1 MKHYLIPPDKIPRM
15 CESLRERGEFAFDI
29 ETADNG
35 HPNGGLDPH
44 RGELRLLQ
52 FAKTPD
58 VAYIVD
64 TRTLDRPSM
73 AHITTLLED
82 PSVEKIIHNGKFDC
96 KWAMKHLGADVRNVF
111 DTFIVSRLL
120 SRGDKTDRHGLGYV
134 VERYLGRQVDKSEQR
149 SDWGASEL
157 TEKQL
162 EYAARDVCVLPDLKE
177 EMVTQLEHH
186 KLMGVAK
193 LENDIVPA
201 MAALELNGFYLNP
214 SRWRQQTTAAAK
226 KHAKLTNELQ
236 DMFYAGSRQTG
247 LFGRVEIDL
256 GSWQQVSVA
265 LKSLGVPMDGNS
277 TNAEALEE
285 FTGKF
290 PVVDKLFEWR
300 EYNTQITR
308 YGNNVLDLINPVTG
322 RIHADF
328 MQIEAPSGRMGC
340 GKPNLQ
346 NIPSSDEYR
355 TCFTAPRGKRLVVA
369 DYSQIELRVLAEYSR
384 DKAMVKSFCSG
395 ADYHA
400 ATAAQVFG
408 VEMDEVTPDQRSFAK
423 RVNFGISYGAGP
435 GRVAKLTGKT
445 IEETEELLAMFFA
458 ALPDMDKYLRKAA
471 WTTLR
476 SRQSRTMSGR
486 IGRWAHLDPEEHKHS
501 LKNLGKNFP
510 IQGTAADIFKRGL
523 FLIHEALR
531 GTSAKMVN
539 LVHDEY
545 VLECDTKDA
554 DRVAE
559 TVTKLAVQ
567 AGEEYIKLVPVVVDT
582 KIVKEWSKE

>member
-1 MKHYLIPPDKIPRM
+1 M